1 MSRRQAGG
9 PLTNL
14 VVRIIINTGAL
25 AIAAGVIN
33 YAEVGDFTLTEGHI
47 TIVSWESG
55 LATAVVFGL
64 VNALIRPIVM
74 VTTCLLQVLTLG
86 LFTLVVNAL
95 MLLLTSW
102 LAEVFT
108 IGFHVNGF
116 GAAFFGAILMSLV
129 STMLTR
135 LLR

>member
-1 MSRRQAGG
+1 MSRRQEGD
-9 PLTNL
+9 PLTHL

-64 VNALIRPIVM
+64 VNALIRPFVM

-102 LAEVFT
+102 LAEVFI

-116 GAAFFGAILMSLV
+116 GAAFFGAILISLV

>member
-1 MSRRQAGG
+1 MSRRQEGD
-9 PLTNL
+9 PLTHL

-116 GAAFFGAILMSLV
+116 GAAFFGAILISLV
-129 STMLTR
+129 STMLNR

>member
-1 MSRRQAGG
+1 MSRRQEGD
-9 PLTNL
+9 PLTHL

-86 LFTLVVNAL
+86 LFTVVVNAL

-116 GAAFFGAILMSLV
+116 GAAFFGAILISLV